1 MQMINNK
8 KTKSSEEKGI
18 TLIVL
23 VITIIII
30 LILAGIS
37 INRAFK
43 NNGMMSIVGD
53 AKEAQEIAELKDL
66 ISMQV
71 LAYERRRMDPD
82 MTFEK
87 NFQKFKND
95 LIALGVINSLQDVS
109 DRIDGVVTIVSNT
122 KDKTYRFE
130 VLFKTDENGEPTDS
144 MADCIY
150 DDQKSLTVSIVP
162 TTNSIKVNVRRPKSE
177 TVKYTFKY
185 SIKDSGANDSTYSS
199 ETKSEYT
206 HEFTNLVKNKEYTV
220 MVEQLYTTEPI
231 QPVVRNVVTTEITE
245 SNIVELKNIVWKDG
259 KATATFT
266 KLTSEKIE
274 YSIDNLN
281 WTPVTM
287 TEFTASNLTRGTIV
301 QIRKKGSNEVVNI
314 PISDSNNPKIS
325 GTNSC
330 RDAWTNGSVVI
341 SANASDKNGIAKIEY
356 YYGSSASNK
365 QLLSNGPSG
374 SKEITVLNNQM
385 INEEVFVIATDNSG
399 NESDPLSLG
408 RVQIDKKAP
417 VVQIG
422 GLPTGTV
429 EPFEEINVQLTFTE
443 EGSGID
449 FSKTRYK
456 WSASNMQDTN
466 YASYK
471 GVSEHL
477 EHANIQEITIPTILG
492 NNYLHILAVDRLGN
506 KAVVVSPR
514 TVSVKEGGGI
524 NGVKWK
530 KINLIAK
537 DISNDSSI
545 NNRTNSV
552 TKQGITLNV
561 GDTGSVFYNGVEKTV
576 RILGFNH
583 DELVNDDYGITTTHD
598 VYDFNGTKV
607 KTGVKTAGI
616 SFEFVDFLG
625 SWGMNSSDTNSGG
638 WGSSQMKTY
647 LEGEVKNLSNS
658 SHIKEVKKTYIP
670 TYSSTGTSISND
682 KLWLLSC
689 SEVLKD
695 GYNGGRG
702 YATTTEGPQ
711 YAYYVK
717 CTDPFDM
724 DSNYKKKPNIS
735 SASWWWLRSPNFDFD
750 YTFCAVYHDG
760 SCNYYHASYTIGVAP
775 GFSI

>member
-583 DELVNDDYGITTTHD
+583 DTLSTNTAYGSTT
-598 VYDFNGTKV
+598 V
-607 KTGVKTAGI
+607 TGKAGI

-625 SWGMNSSDTNSGG
+625 TQRMNPSDTNSGG
-638 WGSSQMKTY
+638 WANSEMKKTY
-647 LEGEVKNLSNS
+647 LPTQLNSLSNKDV
-658 SHIKEVKKTYIP
+658 IKEVNKIYIP
-670 TYSSTGTSISND
+670 TYNSTGTSTSRD

-689 SEVLKD
+689 SEVFKD
-695 GYNGGRG
+695 GYNGGNTRG
-702 YATTTEGPQ
+702 SAITTEGPQ

-717 CTDPFDM
+717 CTDVYNAA
-724 DSNYKKKPNIS
+724 SNYRKKPNTS
-735 SASWWWLRSPNFDFD
+735 NASYWWLRSTD
-750 YTFCAVYHDG
+750 YTFNYTF
-760 SCNYYHASYTIGVAP
+760 CNVSSGGTCNSSHASYTYGVAP